1 MSFRMA
7 ECYAALGMI
16 LLVVFGWF
24 QISDLPTDARMF
36 PAALLLIIG
45 VLSAA
50 LLVRG
55 IIGKAAHFYNQ
66 EVKNWRF
73 AISSKRML
81 IGFAMLALYFLI
93 LPYLGFFT
101 TSFILIISMARG
113 AGYNK
118 PIPLF
123 FSAVGFCLF
132 VYTIFVALFERP
144 LPEELFI
151 TLLSTS
157 F

>member
-7 ECYAALGMI
+7 ECYAAAGMI

-36 PAALLLIIG
+36 PAVLLLIIG

-55 IIGKAAHFYNQ
+55 IIGKAAHFLND
-66 EVKNWRF
+66 EAKSWRF
-73 AISSKRML
+73 SISSKRML

-101 TSFILIISMARG
+101 TSFILIISMAKG
-113 AGYNK
+113 AGYNN

-123 FSAVGFCLF
+123 CSALGFCLF

-144 LPEELFI
+144 LPEEFFI